1 MGEQCRLSFL
11 RDARVLTPESYEYG
25 LAKGLACDQVKD
37 LERER
42 LPGSSRVTSMS
53 SQRSF
58 GKETVRV
65 WLSKDVILE
74 EEIEVMYFESEGY
87 HKPRQAGS
95 V

>member
-1 MGEQCRLSFL
+1 
-11 RDARVLTPESYEYG
+11 
-25 LAKGLACDQVKD
+25 
-37 LERER
+37 
-42 LPGSSRVTSMS
+42 MS

-58 GKETVRV
+58 RKETVKV

-95 V
+95 D